1 MSTTPIAALRRGLL
15 SAAAAGAACGAH
27 AQSSVP
33 DAHWRAGSS
42 YGAIA
47 VGRSHFG
54 TSCGTVAG
62 LTCRNAGTAVS
73 LAAGDMFTDHVGA
86 ELSYLD
92 FGHADRAGGSVR
104 ARALGLALVGRLPL
118 GDRLQARGKVGGTFG
133 VTHTSAAPA
142 AGLPTGRA
150 TGWGLGYGVGLDYHI
165 SRRLDASVEWQR
177 HDLHFAGQG
186 TSPVSLVT
194 AGVGFRF

>member
-1 MSTTPIAALRRGLL
+1 MSTTHIAALRRGLL
-15 SAAAAGAACGAH
+15 SAALAGAACGAH

-33 DAHWRAGSS
+33 DASWHAGSS

-73 LAAGDMFTDHVGA
+73 LTAGDMFTEHLGA
-86 ELSYLD
+86 ELSYLN

-104 ARALGLALVGRLPL
+104 AQALDLALVGRLPVT
-118 GDRLQARGKVGGTFG
+118 DRLEVKGKVGATYGI
-133 VTHTSAAPA
+133 THTSAAID
-142 AGLPTGRA
+142 AGLSTGRA

-165 SRRLDASVEWQR
+165 NRRLDASVEWQR

-186 TSPVSLVT
+186 TSPVSMVT